1 MDVKHAFGRVDAS
14 RIAAQTARYQQ
25 DWGGGMLV
33 FTLGY
38 EESFAERLRAE
49 SAGGLWVLD
58 AAAFDRIINDE

>member
-1 MDVKHAFGRVDAS
+1 
-14 RIAAQTARYQQ
+14 
-25 DWGGGMLV
+25 MLV